1 MRKYASTRNT
11 EEMKNRTGIG
21 YILREVTI
29 VVVGVLIAVSIGNYK
44 EKKDNEKYVEK
55 TLVAIKNEIKSSQAE
70 VDTVLNR
77 HLRLLE
83 ILENEMDN
91 SEQSLGDLVSSSG
104 GFQVASIKNVS
115 LRFFISNNA
124 ELLEF
129 QVISQLL
136 DIEAQTELL
145 SDKIERLG
153 DFSYSRINDTTQ
165 ETKLNFAYLVANVL
179 DSEQSLLESYSRFL
193 EENEGFLKKNN

>member
-1 MRKYASTRNT
+1 MCKYAPIRNA

-55 TLVAIKNEIKSSQAE
+55 TLIAIENEIKSSQAE
-70 VDTVLNR
+70 VDTVLKR
-77 HLRLLE
+77 HLRLIE
-83 ILENEMDN
+83 ILKNGMDN

-115 LRFFISNNA
+115 LRFFISNKA

-129 QVISQLL
+129 QMISQLL
-136 DIEAQTELL
+136 DIEAHTELL

-153 DFSYSRINDTTQ
+153 DYAYSRINDTTR
-165 ETKLNFAYLVANVL
+165 ETKLNFAYLVENVL